1 MEMKATGS
9 GPNTAPAEA
18 VERTTPVEF
27 TDDEQKQKAAGPI
40 HFAYGTGWGV
50 VYAGLRRV
58 GLAPLPAGGG
68 LLAAVWGNAMWMLP
82 ALQIAPPPR
91 EWGANELVKDA
102 GRHGVYAAATALTYE
117 LFN

>member
-1 MEMKATGS
+1 
-9 GPNTAPAEA
+9 
-18 VERTTPVEF
+18 
-27 TDDEQKQKAAGPI
+27 
-40 HFAYGTGWGV
+40 
-50 VYAGLRRV
+50 
-58 GLAPLPAGGG
+58 
-68 LLAAVWGNAMWMLP
+68 MWMLP